1 MKIKNLVPFLVI
13 IIFISCSESSDDES
27 SSTTDSVT
35 YSVEISAASGGT
47 VDNSGGSFDSGST
60 LTVTATPNS
69 GYAFINWSDGT
80 TDNPKDLNVNSNLT
94 LTANFGEAF
103 TVSTEFAELY
113 NSIDGLSTVGD
124 NQILKSGVESVREL
138 DLSDPTGG
146 STIGFLDDLSGIEN
160 FTNLRKLTVDRQ
172 SLRRVDLSKNTK
184 LEYVWIA
191 NNKLIE
197 INLKNLEFLEELQ
210 LIGNQLETI
219 DLSDSPYLKILRL
232 GENYFSSFDLE
243 STPRVNYLV
252 LKSNPLTEI
261 KNLEDL
267 TLLKSLFIGN
277 TSLSSL
283 DVSQLPLLEFVEAPN
298 TNLLNCIQVSQNQL
312 DNFVST
318 WTYDEGQGF
327 STSCN

>member
-1 MKIKNLVPFLVI
+1 MNLKSVFPILFLFA
-13 IIFISCSESSDDES
+13 FISCSESSDEET
-27 SSTTDSVT
+27 STTTDPVI
-35 YSVEISAASGGT
+35 YSVEISAASGGA
-47 VDNSGGSFDSGST
+47 VDNSGGSFDFGST

-69 GYAFINWSDGT
+69 GYVFINWSDGT
-80 TDNPKDLNVNSNLT
+80 TDNPKELNVNSNLT

-103 TVSTEFAELY
+103 TVSAEFAELY

-277 TSLSSL
+277 TNLSSL
-283 DVSQLPLLEFVEAPN
+283 DVSQLSLLEFVEAPN